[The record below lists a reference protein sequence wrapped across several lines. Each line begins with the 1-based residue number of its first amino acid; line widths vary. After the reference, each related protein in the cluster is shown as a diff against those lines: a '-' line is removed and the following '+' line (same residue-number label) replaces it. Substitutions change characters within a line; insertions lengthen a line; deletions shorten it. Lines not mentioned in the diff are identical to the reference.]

1 MKEFVNVMQCGFAAV
16 GGFFGW
22 FVGGLDGFIYALV
35 VFVVAVVES
44 VPIFALWAPLTRKI
58 PLKSTFAAKR

>member
-22 FVGGLDGFIYALV
+22 FVGGGEE
-35 VFVVAVVES
+35 AVQRGGVQRD
-44 VPIFALWAPLTRKI
+44 F
-58 PLKSTFAAKR
+58 